1 MTINNARTTPLPAP
15 VTMVASRGNGNVELV
30 EGGVGMTKNVTLM
43 VCVTVTVGARLT
55 IGLLSPETH
64 QQTVGITL
72 VVDMTLVV
80 EVILT
85 LAIGMALVDGMTL
98 VVGMTLVIDM
108 TLVVEVIL
116 TLAIGM
122 TLVVDVILV
131 SSIVPLSVELSLQW
145 SMPVK

>member
-1 MTINNARTTPLPAP
+1 MITKMTINNARTTPLPAP

-72 VVDMTLVV
+72 VVDMTLV
-80 EVILT
+80 
-85 LAIGMALVDGMTL
+85 IGMR
-98 VVGMTLVIDM
+98 
-108 TLVVEVIL
+108 LVVEVIL